1 MYKINDYVVYGL
13 TGVCQITD
21 IQKDSIDDEEKE
33 YYVLTPVFSE
43 NMTIKTPV
51 DNVNAKMR
59 KVITKKEAL
68 SLIAAMPDQ
77 ETAWITD
84 NRERSE
90 AFKTALK
97 TGKSEELVKLVKTIY
112 LEKEEMA
119 TIGKKLSKSD
129 EEVLKAAEKQL
140 NEEIAIALEIPLDK
154 VTEYIINHVPH
165 G

>member
-1 MYKINDYVVYGL
+1 
-13 TGVCQITD
+13 
-21 IQKDSIDDEEKE
+21 
-33 YYVLTPVFSE
+33 
-43 NMTIKTPV
+43 
-51 DNVNAKMR
+51 
-59 KVITKKEAL
+59 
-68 SLIAAMPDQ
+68 
-77 ETAWITD
+77 
-84 NRERSE
+84 
-90 AFKTALK
+90 
-97 TGKSEELVKLVKTIY
+97 

>member
-59 KVITKKEAL
+59 KVITKNEAL

>member
-1 MYKINDYVVYGL
+1 
-13 TGVCQITD
+13 
-21 IQKDSIDDEEKE
+21 
-33 YYVLTPVFSE
+33 
-43 NMTIKTPV
+43 MTIKTPV

>member
-51 DNVNAKMR
+51 DNVNTKMR

>member
-112 LEKEEMA
+112 LEKGEMA